1 MTRNSSSSSPGT
13 TPLRQVPCPL
23 ISFRRFEIRDEK
35 TFCAVRALHL
45 PREIRQSFLERTVS
59 IRARRTPYKLR
70 KLLVIDDD
78 LRLLASYRDLLSPYG
93 FEVLTAPDGTD
104 AMPIVEKNPDILLVI
119 LDLAMPRMDGKEW
132 LRWFRNRRKDSSVI
146 VISAYK
152 IDVEDA
158 DIKPSVV
165 LEKPFHVA
173 ELLDLVGLF
182 CGLGTPLTA
191 SRTI

>member
-1 MTRNSSSSSPGT
+1 M
-13 TPLRQVPCPL
+13 
-23 ISFRRFEIRDEK
+23 
-35 TFCAVRALHL
+35 
-45 PREIRQSFLERTVS
+45 S

-93 FEVLTAPDGTD
+93 FEVLTAPDGED
-104 AMPIVEKNPDILLVI
+104 ARTIVENNPDILLVI
-119 LDLAMPRMDGKEW
+119 LDLAMPRMNGKEW
-132 LRWFRNRRKDSSVI
+132 LRWFRDRRKDSPVI
-146 VISAYK
+146 VITAYK
-152 IDVEDA
+152 VDVEDS

-191 SRTI
+191 PRTI